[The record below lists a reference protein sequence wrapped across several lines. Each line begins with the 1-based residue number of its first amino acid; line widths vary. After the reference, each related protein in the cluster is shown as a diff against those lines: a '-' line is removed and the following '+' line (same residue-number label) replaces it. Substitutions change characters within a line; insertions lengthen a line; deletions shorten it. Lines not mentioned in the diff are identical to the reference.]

1 MSSPHDRPT
10 VDELL
15 ESVRE
20 WLERDVAQVGDT
32 RIAFHARVAA
42 NIIEMVRRENGAS
55 TEVDMRHEDL
65 LESLEVTSEQELVEK
80 IRTGVYDDNLLEMLH
95 KLRPVVEDKV
105 AVANPKYLY

>member
-10 VDELL
+10 IDELL

-20 WLERDVAQVGDT
+20 WLERDVAKVGDS

-42 NIIEMVRRENGAS
+42 NIIEIVRRENASS
-55 TEVDMRHEDL
+55 TEVDVRHDEL
-65 LESLEVTSEQELVEK
+65 LKSLEVASEEELVEK
-80 IRTGVYDDNLLEMLH
+80 IRTGIYDDNLLEMLH

>member
-20 WLERDVAQVGDT
+20 WLERDVAQVGDA

-42 NIIEMVRRENGAS
+42 NIIEMVRRENSAS
-55 TEVDMRHEDL
+55 AEVDLRHDEL
-65 LESLEVTSEQELVEK
+65 LESLDVVSEQELVDK
-80 IRTGVYDDNLLEMLH
+80 IRAGFYDDNLLETLH

>member
-20 WLERDVAQVGDT
+20 WLERDVTQVADT

-42 NIIEMVRRENGAS
+42 NIIEMVRRENSAS
-55 TEVDMRHEDL
+55 TEVDMRHDEL
-65 LESLEVTSEQELVEK
+65 LKSLEVANEQELVVK
-80 IRTGVYDDNLLEMLH
+80 IRTGVYDDNLLEMLY

>member
-20 WLERDVAQVGDT
+20 WLERDVTQSGDA

-42 NIIEMVRRENGAS
+42 NIIEMVRREQTSA
-55 TEVDMRHEDL
+55 VDVNARNAEML
-65 LESLEVTSEQELVEK
+65 ASLEVMNEQELVDK
-80 IRTGVYDDNLLEMLH
+80 IRTGLYDEKLLEMLQ
-95 KLRPVVEDKV
+95 KLRPVIEDKV
-105 AVANPKYLY
+105 SVANPKYLY